1 VGRRLRRK
9 EDRRLLTGA
18 GTFVAD
24 LRLPGMLHA
33 AVLRSVVAHGV
44 VTRLDVTPALGADG
58 VVAAVTAADLE
69 GRVGRFPEGA
79 RQEISPALTEK
90 VPLEVRSCPMPV
102 LAAERVHWVGQPLA
116 AVVAGDRYLAE
127 DALELIE
134 VDYEPLPAVLDPAA
148 ALAPGAPVLHAELG
162 DNLAA
167 GFAFQTGDV
176 EAALAAAPYRLARR
190 FTMGRQA
197 ANAMECRGVVAS
209 WDPGLQELRV
219 WGTNARPHLV
229 RAYIAQMLGLPAERI
244 RFVAPDMGGSFGTGV
259 YAEDVLVPYLAMT
272 LRRPVRWLEDRRENL
287 LVTRHARDQVHEVE
301 AGYDADGRILAV
313 RDRFLVDCG
322 AYNPY
327 AITVSYNSA
336 AHLRGQ
342 LRIDAY
348 AFEGRNVLTNKAP
361 VAPVRG
367 AGRPEAVFAM
377 DRVVDLVAAERGL
390 DPVEV
395 RRRNLI
401 PAEAMPY
408 PMGIPYRDGVDVV
421 YDRADFPGQLERAC
435 ELFGYRELR
444 ARQAA
449 LRAEGRRVGVG
460 VSSYVEGSGYGPHEG
475 AVVRVDATG
484 HVLVVTGAKPHG
496 QGLETTLAQVCADQL
511 GVHPDQVTV
520 RAGDT
525 AMIAHGIGTFASRSA
540 VTAGSAV
547 GLAARA
553 VRAKALEVAA
563 GLLEADPDDLEL
575 ADGRVFPRGAPGGG
589 VTLAE
594 VAAAA
599 VPGPRSRAP
608 GDAPGLEAQHYFVPP
623 TVTFGSGTH
632 VVAVEVD
639 EDTGF
644 VRVLRY
650 VTVDDCGQMLN
661 PTVVEGQ
668 VHGGVAHGI
677 GNGLYEEVVYDDEG
691 QVVTGSY
698 QDYLVPS
705 AAEVPPIRVGHQTF
719 LSDRN
724 PFGIKGVG
732 EGGAVSPPAAIAN
745 AVADALRPLEVDL
758 IQVPLHPERLFRLTQ
773 EAKARQRE
781 SA

>member
-1 VGRRLRRK
+1 
-9 EDRRLLTGA
+9 
-18 GTFVAD
+18 
-24 LRLPGMLHA
+24 
-33 AVLRSVVAHGV
+33 
-44 VTRLDVTPALGADG
+44 
-58 VVAAVTAADLE
+58 VAAALTAADLE
-69 GRVGRFPEGA
+69 GRVGPFPEGA
-79 RQEISPALTEK
+79 RTELSPALTGK

-102 LAAERVHWVGQPLA
+102 LAGDRVHWVGQPLA
-116 AVVAGDRYLAE
+116 VVVAGDRYLAE

-134 VDYEPLPAVLDPAA
+134 VDYEPLPAVVDPEA
-148 ALAPGAPVLHAELG
+148 ALAPEAPVLHAQLG

-167 GFAFQTGDV
+167 RFAFQTGDV
-176 EAALAAAPYRLARR
+176 DAALAGAPFRLRKR
-190 FTMGRQA
+190 FEMGRQG
-197 ANAMECRGVVAS
+197 ANAMETRGVVAS
-209 WDPGLQELRV
+209 WDRGLGELRV

-229 RAYIAQMLGLPAERI
+229 RAYLAQMLGLPAERV

-259 YAEDVLVPYLAMT
+259 YSEDVLVPYLA
-272 LRRPVRWLEDRRENL
+272 LRLGRPVRWLEDRRENL
-287 LVTRHARDQVHEVE
+287 VVTRHSRDQVHEIEV
-301 AGYDADGRILAV
+301 GYDADGRILAL
-313 RDRFLVDCG
+313 RDRFLVDSG

-342 LRIDAY
+342 YRIDAY
-348 AFEGRNVLTNKAP
+348 AFEGRNVLTTKAP

-377 DRVVDLVAAERGL
+377 DRLVDLIAADRGL
-390 DPVEV
+390 DPVET

-421 YDRADFPGQLERAC
+421 YDRADFPDQLERAL

-444 ARQAA
+444 ARQPA
-449 LRAEGRRVGVG
+449 LRAQGRRVGIG

-475 AVVRVDATG
+475 AVVRVDQTG
-484 HVLVVTGAKPHG
+484 HVLVLTGAKPHG

-525 AMIAHGIGTFASRSA
+525 ALIAHGIGTFASRSA

-547 GLAARA
+547 GLAAQA
-553 VRAKALEVAA
+553 VRRKALDVAA
-563 GLLEADPDDLEL
+563 GLLETDPDDLDL
-575 ADGRVFPRGAPGGG
+575 ADGRVFPRGAPGRG
-589 VTLAE
+589 VALAE

-599 VPGPRSRAP
+599 APGPRSRAP
-608 GDAPGLEAQHYFVPP
+608 LGAEPGLEAQHYFVPP

-632 VVAVEVD
+632 VAAVEVD

-677 GNGLYEEVVYDDEG
+677 GNGLFEEVVYDGDG
-691 QVVTGSY
+691 QLLTGSY
-698 QDYLVPS
+698 LDYLVPT
-705 AAEVPPIRVGHQTF
+705 AVEVPPIEVGHQTF
-719 LSDRN
+719 PSDRN

-758 IQVPLHPERLFRLTQ
+758 CQVPLHPERLYRLIQ
-773 EAKARQRE
+773 EARAREGE
-781 SA
+781 SV